1 MGPPTKNFRH
11 SGHGSHRDLR
21 PPATRHASNTCL
33 ILWTMA
39 TTFACMGDSK
49 DTSTSTGD
57 AVSGTRDTTLTERQR
72 TILDMIRSS
81 VTTRGYPPSI
91 REIGDAV
98 GLTSTSSVAH
108 QLRTLERKGFLRR
121 DPNRPRAVD
130 VRSAEDVA
138 RAEVTTDVAGSDA
151 LPEPTYV
158 PVLGRIA
165 AGGPIL
171 AEEAVEDVFPLPREL
186 VGEGSLFL
194 LKVVGESM
202 IDAAICDGD
211 WVVIRQQNVA
221 DNGDIVAA
229 MIDGEATV
237 KTFKRTRDQVWL
249 MPHNPVFDPIPGN
262 DAAILGKVVTVIR
275 KI

>member
-1 MGPPTKNFRH
+1 MSDRSET
-11 SGHGSHRDLR
+11 
-21 PPATRHASNTCL
+21 
-33 ILWTMA
+33 
-39 TTFACMGDSK
+39 
-49 DTSTSTGD
+49 
-57 AVSGTRDTTLTERQR
+57 SGTDARRLGGTPDSVLTERQR
-72 TILDMIRSS
+72 TILDVIRAS
-81 VTTRGYPPSI
+81 VTSRGYPPSI

-130 VRSAEDVA
+130 VRSAEDVRNADDAA
-138 RAEVTTDVAGSDA
+138 RHVHTDVAGSDA

-202 IDAAICDGD
+202 VDAAICDGD

-237 KTFKRTRDQVWL
+237 KTFKRTGGQVWL
-249 MPHNPVFDPIPGN
+249 MPHNPAFDPIPGN

-275 KI
+275 KV